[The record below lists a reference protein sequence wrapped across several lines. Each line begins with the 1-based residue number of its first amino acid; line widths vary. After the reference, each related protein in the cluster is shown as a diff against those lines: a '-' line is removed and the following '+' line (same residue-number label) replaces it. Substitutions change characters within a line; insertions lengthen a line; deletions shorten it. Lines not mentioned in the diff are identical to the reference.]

1 MAKTNRCGRYGDIAP
16 KSNIGKPF
24 FIVWS
29 LIAVPIITVLFQEMS
44 STVVRAVNRGA
55 FKVADWTIM
64 PTSKRGVLDK
74 YIQNHPWLQ
83 KFVGKRQDAE
93 ESAREAGAGT
103 EQPGNLEG
111 PAEGADEQEEDLPS
125 LLSKT
130 IKSIAHDLRF
140 SPQKRYSYEEWQ
152 LFTKLIQFTQREE
165 EVDDE
170 GITMTGD
177 WLSED
182 SPLLADIT
190 EAEWVLDRLCEA
202 LDRYTRSSSHQKPRP
217 QPKHGEATDAEL
229 DPLRIETEQ
238 RLLNNIEEE
247 SERGRRNRDV
257 SPS

>member
-1 MAKTNRCGRYGDIAP
+1 MTKTDRCDRYGDITP

-29 LIAVPIITVLFQEMS
+29 LIAVPIVTVLFQEMS

-74 YIQNHPWLQ
+74 YIQKHPWLQ
-83 KFVGKRQDAE
+83 KFVGKRQDTE
-93 ESAREAGAGT
+93 ESGREAGTST
-103 EQPGNLEG
+103 EQPGNQVG

-125 LLSKT
+125 LLSQT

-140 SPQKRYSYEEWQ
+140 SPRKRYSYEEWQ
-152 LFTKLIQFTQREE
+152 LFTKLIQFTQRE
-165 EVDDE
+165 DDSL
-170 GITMTGD
+170 MAWD
-177 WLSED
+177 WLSEV

-190 EAEWVLDRLCEA
+190 EAEWVLDRLCES
-202 LDRYTRSSSHQKPRP
+202 LDRYTRSNSHQKLQLRLE
-217 QPKHGEATDAEL
+217 HGEVTDSEL
-229 DPLRIETEQ
+229 DPLRLETEQ
-238 RLLNNIEEE
+238 GPLDNIEEE

-257 SPS
+257 SPG

>member
-1 MAKTNRCGRYGDIAP
+1 MTKTNRCDRYGDIAP

-29 LIAVPIITVLFQEMS
+29 LIAVPTVTVLFQEMS

-64 PTSKRGVLDK
+64 PTLKRGVLDR
-74 YIQNHPWLQ
+74 YIQKHPWLQ
-83 KFVGKRQDAE
+83 KFVGKRQEAE
-93 ESAREAGAGT
+93 ESAREAGAG
-103 EQPGNLEG
+103 
-111 PAEGADEQEEDLPS
+111 AEEQEKDLPS
-125 LLSKT
+125 LLSQT

-152 LFTKLIQFTQREE
+152 LFTQLIQFTQRE
-165 EVDDE
+165 DDSR
-170 GITMTGD
+170 MTWD

-190 EAEWVLDRLCEA
+190 EAEWVLDRLCES
-202 LDRYTRSSSHQKPRP
+202 LDRYTRSSSHQEP
-217 QPKHGEATDAEL
+217 QPQLKHGEITDAEL
-229 DPLRIETEQ
+229 DPLRIEREQ
-238 RLLNNIEEE
+238 GPLNNIKEE
-247 SERGRRNRDV
+247 SERGRRNRNV